1 MELGLLEESGGV
13 EDAAGRD
20 LRLSG
25 FSVSRR
31 DLRANRSA
39 FVYKVLSCVQKE
51 TKLCYLQHVNGDNLT
66 RSEASQVENAS
77 KSNFA
82 Q

>member
-1 MELGLLEESGGV
+1 MPWSGFVGGGGV

-39 FVYKVLSCVQKE
+39 FVYNVFSCGQKE
-51 TKLCYLQHVNGDNLT
+51 TELG
-66 RSEASQVENAS
+66 
-77 KSNFA
+77 
-82 Q
+82 

>member
-1 MELGLLEESGGV
+1 MPWSGFVGGGGV

-39 FVYKVLSCVQKE
+39 FVYNVFSCGQKE
-51 TKLCYLQHVNGDNLT
+51 TKLG
-66 RSEASQVENAS
+66 
-77 KSNFA
+77 
-82 Q
+82 

>member
-1 MELGLLEESGGV
+1 MPWSGFVGGGGV

-31 DLRANRSA
+31 ICGPIAALLYTMCFRVDKRRLNWANYSILRLM
-39 FVYKVLSCVQKE
+39 F
-51 TKLCYLQHVNGDNLT
+51 
-66 RSEASQVENAS
+66 
-77 KSNFA
+77 
-82 Q
+82 

>member
-1 MELGLLEESGGV
+1 MELGWLEESGGV

-39 FVYKVLSCVQKE
+39 FVYNVYPHGPKE
-51 TKLCYLQHVNGDNLT
+51 TKLCYLQHVNVDVFT
-66 RSEASQVENAS
+66 RSDSIQV
-77 KSNFA
+77 
-82 Q
+82 QL